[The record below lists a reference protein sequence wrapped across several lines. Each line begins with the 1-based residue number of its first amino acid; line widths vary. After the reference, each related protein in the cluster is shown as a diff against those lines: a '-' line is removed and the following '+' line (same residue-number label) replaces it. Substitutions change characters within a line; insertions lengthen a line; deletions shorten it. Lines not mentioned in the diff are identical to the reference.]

1 MIHYPVTRST
11 TGIGDQ
17 RERRAA
23 ADGETSDG
31 SNCLRG
37 SAWVNGL
44 NSAWV
49 NGLNEVDAK
58 RARLE
63 LLARRAT

>member
-31 SNCLRG
+31 TVNLSNPRAISPVRLRDSPG
-37 SAWVNGL
+37 RV
-44 NSAWV
+44 
-49 NGLNEVDAK
+49 
-58 RARLE
+58 
-63 LLARRAT
+63 

>member
-23 ADGETSDG
+23 AAGETSDG

-37 SAWVNGL
+37 
-44 NSAWV
+44 SAWV